1 MILCNVRDVDSVDNV
16 NNFDLVR
23 EINSLLNKG
32 MSLNDVAKQLK
43 TNKKDLLKVMKGR
56 DYIFDKS
63 EGCFIQEKPI
73 IQRIEN
79 LEEKQKEQEK
89 IILELLSNTKQKNE
103 LKIDNDILNGEI
115 VQKSYKLN
123 KEIAERFSDYCKELR
138 GSGIKS
144 QDVLSMALL
153 EFLNK
158 RNR

>member
-1 MILCNVRDVDSVDNV
+1 MSNV

-73 IQRIEN
+73 IQRIEK
-79 LEEKQKEQEK
+79 LEQQQRE
-89 IILELLSNTKQKNE
+89 ILELLSNTKQKNE
-103 LKIDNDILNGEI
+103 LKIDNNILNGEI

-123 KEIAERFSDYCKELR
+123 KDIAERFSDYCKELR

-144 QDVLSMALL
+144 QDILSMALL

>member
-1 MILCNVRDVDSVDNV
+1 MDSVNNV

-73 IQRIEN
+73 IQRIEK
-79 LEEKQKEQEK
+79 LEQQQRE
-89 IILELLSNTKQKNE
+89 ILELLSNTKQKNE

-115 VQKSYKLN
+115 IQKSYKLN
-123 KEIAERFSDYCKELR
+123 KSIAQRFSDYCKELR

-144 QDVLSMALL
+144 QDILSMALL
-153 EFLNK
+153 EFLQK

>member
-1 MILCNVRDVDSVDNV
+1 MILCNVRDVDSVDSV
-16 NNFDLVR
+16 DNFDLVR

-73 IQRIEN
+73 IQRIEK
-79 LEEKQKEQEK
+79 LEQQQRE
-89 IILELLSNTKQKNE
+89 ILELLSNTKQKNE

-115 VQKSYKLN
+115 IQKSYKLN
-123 KEIAERFSDYCKELR
+123 KSIAQRFSDYCKELR

-144 QDVLSMALL
+144 QDILSMALL
-153 EFLNK
+153 EFLQK

>member
-1 MILCNVRDVDSVDNV
+1 MDNV
-16 NNFDLVR
+16 DKGNLV
-23 EINSLLNKG
+23 EKINNSLVVNG
-32 MSLNDVAKQLK
+32 MSINQIAKM
-43 TNKKDLLKVMKGR
+43 LKVKRNEIFEIMKKEGFV
-56 DYIFDKS
+56 FDKEQGFFVNINEDS
-63 EGCFIQEKPI
+63 LIKRVEKLEQQ
-73 IQRIEN
+73 QRE
-79 LEEKQKEQEK
+79 
-89 IILELLSNTKQKNE
+89 ILELLSNTKQKNE

-144 QDVLSMALL
+144 QDILSMALL

>member
-1 MILCNVRDVDSVDNV
+1 MDNV

-144 QDVLSMALL
+144 QDILSMALL

>member
-1 MILCNVRDVDSVDNV
+1 MSNV

-73 IQRIEN
+73 IQRIEK
-79 LEEKQKEQEK
+79 LEQQQRE
-89 IILELLSNTKQKNE
+89 ILELLSNTKQKNE

-115 VQKSYKLN
+115 IQKSYKLN
-123 KEIAERFSDYCKELR
+123 KSIAQRFSDYCKELR

-144 QDVLSMALL
+144 QDILSMALL
-153 EFLNK
+153 EFLQK

>member
-1 MILCNVRDVDSVDNV
+1 MSNV

-73 IQRIEN
+73 IQRIEK
-79 LEEKQKEQEK
+79 LEQQQRE
-89 IILELLSNTKQKNE
+89 ILELLSNTKQKNE
-103 LKIDNDILNGEI
+103 LKIDNDILNGKIIGRSFKLYENTSRRFTDFCNTHRELKMYEI
-115 VQKSYKLN
+115 LSIALEKYMEDN
-123 KEIAERFSDYCKELR
+123 K
-138 GSGIKS
+138 
-144 QDVLSMALL
+144 
-153 EFLNK
+153 
-158 RNR
+158 

>member
-1 MILCNVRDVDSVDNV
+1 MNNV

-73 IQRIEN
+73 IQRIEK
-79 LEEKQKEQEK
+79 LEKKQKEQEE

-103 LKIDNDILNGEI
+103 LKIDNDILNGKIIGRSFKLYENTSKKFTEFCNTHRELKMYEI
-115 VQKSYKLN
+115 LSIALEKYMEDN
-123 KEIAERFSDYCKELR
+123 K
-138 GSGIKS
+138 
-144 QDVLSMALL
+144 
-153 EFLNK
+153 
-158 RNR
+158 

>member
-1 MILCNVRDVDSVDNV
+1 MNNV

-73 IQRIEN
+73 IQRIEK
-79 LEEKQKEQEK
+79 LEQQQRE
-89 IILELLSNTKQKNE
+89 ILELLSNTKQKNE
-103 LKIDNDILNGEI
+103 LKIDNDILNGKIIGRSFKLYENTSKKFTEFCNTHRELKMYEI
-115 VQKSYKLN
+115 LSIALEKYMEDN
-123 KEIAERFSDYCKELR
+123 K
-138 GSGIKS
+138 
-144 QDVLSMALL
+144 
-153 EFLNK
+153 
-158 RNR
+158 

>member
-1 MILCNVRDVDSVDNV
+1 MDNV

-73 IQRIEN
+73 IQRIEK
-79 LEEKQKEQEK
+79 LEQQQRE
-89 IILELLSNTKQKNE
+89 ILELLSNTKRKNE

-115 VQKSYKLN
+115 IQKSYKLN

-144 QDVLSMALL
+144 QDILSMALL
-153 EFLNK
+153 EFLQK

>member
-1 MILCNVRDVDSVDNV
+1 MDNV

-43 TNKKDLLKVMKGR
+43 TNKKDLLKVMKNR

-73 IQRIEN
+73 IQRIEK
-79 LEEKQKEQEK
+79 LEQQQRE
-89 IILELLSNTKQKNE
+89 ILELLSNTKRKNE

-115 VQKSYKLN
+115 IQKSYKLN
-123 KEIAERFSDYCKELR
+123 KNIAQRFGDYCKELR

-144 QDVLSMALL
+144 QDILSQALL

-158 RNR
+158 RSKGDL

>member
-1 MILCNVRDVDSVDNV
+1 MSNV

-43 TNKKDLLKVMKGR
+43 TNKKDLLKVMKNR

-73 IQRIEN
+73 IQRIEK
-79 LEEKQKEQEK
+79 LEQQQRE
-89 IILELLSNTKQKNE
+89 ILELLSNTKRKNE

-144 QDVLSMALL
+144 QDILSMALL

>member
-1 MILCNVRDVDSVDNV
+1 MSNVD
-16 NNFDLVR
+16 NFDLVR

-56 DYIFDKS
+56 NYIFDKS

-73 IQRIEN
+73 IQRIEK
-79 LEEKQKEQEK
+79 LEQQQRE
-89 IILELLSNTKQKNE
+89 ILELLSNTKQKNE

-115 VQKSYKLN
+115 IQKSYKLN
-123 KEIAERFSDYCKELR
+123 KSIAQRFSDYCKELR

-144 QDVLSMALL
+144 QDILSMALL
-153 EFLNK
+153 EFLQK

>member
-1 MILCNVRDVDSVDNV
+1 MDKS
-16 NNFDLVR
+16 LV
-23 EINSLLNKG
+23 EQINNSLVLEGKSINQI
-32 MSLNDVAKQLK
+32 AKM
-43 TNKKDLLKVMKGR
+43 LKVKR
-56 DYIFDKS
+56 SEIFD
-63 EGCFIQEKPI
+63 IM
-73 IQRIEN
+73 
-79 LEEKQKEQEK
+79 KQNGFTYDKEQGFFVKINEDSLIKRVEK
-89 IILELLSNTKQKNE
+89 LEQQQREILELLSNTKQKNE

-144 QDVLSMALL
+144 QDILSMALL